1 MSTPTIF
8 YFAIGVFSLMMIGI
22 ILTAL
27 EFRKAEAES
36 VAHKRTEVKHR

>member
-36 VAHKRTEVKHR
+36 VARKRADPKAR